1 MIMKTNVSE
10 VISIE
15 PSTNLL
21 DVIASE
27 YSFNSAIADLIDNCI
42 DGKAS
47 EITVRFECVDGKYN
61 LHILDNGVGM
71 TRESLKEAAI
81 IGFESSEETRPDN
94 ALGRFSAGLKSASK
108 HLGKSVI
115 VTSKTRKSP
124 RSILNIDFEELKEK
138 KQWKAYF
145 LTTFEKEGL
154 VIDHGTLVSCMDL
167 KNIGSTQDFYA
178 LVDSLRTYLNHIFGK
193 YLIEGKI
200 KIALLTDN
208 SRKIVLKGW
217 DPFFLPNNRSTK
229 LVLNRNVLFKG
240 KSIGFKVYILPS
252 YTSLSQED
260 QVYMSGGGSN
270 YNLNKLQGF
279 YVYRNNRLI
288 SEGGWILPEFD
299 ITDKT
304 RYARI
309 DVSIPSSLDKF
320 FHINLTKT
328 KVEIP
333 NELIPQFRVIAQK
346 ARSESNK
353 NYNYKKRP
361 EIKPTLNKKEDTV
374 WISVKKNGTTVLR
387 LNTNSAVL
395 KRLCKHLSESEFD
408 QLINLISKS
417 FPFGYAN
424 SQSVT
429 PEEYSESEII
439 SMAKKLYFS
448 LKEEGLSTQDITK
461 KITKTEPFNRYP
473 SIVCDVFDQIE
484 NEDEQ
489 Q

>member
-1 MIMKTNVSE
+1 M
-10 VISIE
+10 
-15 PSTNLL
+15 
-21 DVIASE
+21 
-27 YSFNSAIADLIDNCI
+27 
-42 DGKAS
+42 
-47 EITVRFECVDGKYN
+47 
-61 LHILDNGVGM
+61 
-71 TRESLKEAAI
+71 
-81 IGFESSEETRPDN
+81 
-94 ALGRFSAGLKSASK
+94 
-108 HLGKSVI
+108 
-115 VTSKTRKSP
+115 
-124 RSILNIDFEELKEK
+124 
-138 KQWKAYF
+138 
-145 LTTFEKEGL
+145 
-154 VIDHGTLVSCMDL
+154 
-167 KNIGSTQDFYA
+167 
-178 LVDSLRTYLNHIFGK
+178 VDSLRTYLNHIFGK

-260 QVYMSGGGSN
+260 QAYMSGGGSN

-387 LNTNSAVL
+387 LNKNSAVL